1 MTRWWISFVVKTVRR
16 FTASVEIAIITIW
29 SVALAAVPLKLR
41 VRQWRSGPKQSPRSM
56 AFEKLAIP

>member
-1 MTRWWISFVVKTVRR
+1 MTRWWISFAVKMVRR

-41 VRQWRSGPKQSPRSM
+41 VRQWRSGLKQSPRSM
-56 AFEKLAIP
+56 VSAKWDIP